1 MSRTKQGIGIAF
13 LEAVAAFPLFLRI
26 LSICKSLPNSEI
38 PTHLTLIGAK
48 RQMTK
53 FMSAKSKKNVS
64 SKLYNIVLEVQSTKS
79 E

>member
-1 MSRTKQGIGIAF
+1 
-13 LEAVAAFPLFLRI
+13 
-26 LSICKSLPNSEI
+26 
-38 PTHLTLIGAK
+38 
-48 RQMTK
+48 MTK